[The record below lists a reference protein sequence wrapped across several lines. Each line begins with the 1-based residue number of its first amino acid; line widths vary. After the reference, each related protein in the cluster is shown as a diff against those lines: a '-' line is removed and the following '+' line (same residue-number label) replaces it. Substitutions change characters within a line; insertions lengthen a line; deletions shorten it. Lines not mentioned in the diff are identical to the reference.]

1 MTDFATASRVAIYA
15 RQSEDVSE
23 GIERQ
28 LSRCRALIEARGYTL
43 VREYLDNDTSAAKR
57 RGAGTAW
64 AMMLADLAGGSADVV
79 VAVDLDRL
87 LRDTRDLIA
96 IMDTG
101 ARVLTVDGEIDLTT
115 ADGEFRATML
125 AGIARF
131 EIRRKSERQLRA
143 NLDRAGRGRPTP
155 GRRRFGYE
163 TNGVTPREGE
173 AAIVRR
179 MFQHVADGGSIRS
192 LVRALIADGVDPS
205 PGRAWTPTRVR
216 YILTNPHYSG
226 SVTHL
231 GRVMPSDSI
240 VPLVDGDLAAEVR
253 AILADSARRT
263 TPGPARRYLM
273 SGLATCG
280 VCGAGMHFM
289 RAYRCSASTAHPSI
303 TRDRLEGRIR
313 EEIARA
319 LIGGGSTLFPVRTE
333 TGAVAQ
339 LMAEHARNADAV
351 TALLADR
358 DEGLVPAQSAR
369 ERLIALRGEREA
381 IEKRLDEARVSKS
394 AASALVDVAQT
405 LLSSLPPEG
414 TPYDDVAAA
423 ILARFDELD
432 LDRQREIVAALLYVQ
447 VDPGRDTRRRVH
459 IEHLLA
465 PSLNPWEQ
473 FDAGD

>member
-1 MTDFATASRVAIYA
+1 MNAQTAPRVAIYA
-15 RQSEDVSE
+15 RQSEDVAE

-28 LSRCRALIEARGYTL
+28 LSRCRALIQARGYDL

-64 AMMLADLAGGSADVV
+64 ATMLADLAGGSAEVV

-131 EIRRKSERQLRA
+131 EIRRKSERQLHA
-143 NLDRAGRGRPTP
+143 NLD
-155 GRRRFGYE
+155 
-163 TNGVTPREGE
+163 
-173 AAIVRR
+173 
-179 MFQHVADGGSIRS
+179 
-192 LVRALIADGVDPS
+192 
-205 PGRAWTPTRVR
+205 
-216 YILTNPHYSG
+216 
-226 SVTHL
+226 HL
-231 GRVMPSDSI
+231 GRVTPSDVVVPI
-240 VPLVDGDLAAEVR
+240 VSRELADEAR
-253 AILADSARRT
+253 AILADTSRRT
-263 TPGPARRYLM
+263 SPGPGRRYLM
-273 SGLATCG
+273 SGLAVCG
-280 VCGAGMHFM
+280 VCGGPLRYM
-289 RAYRCSASTAHPSI
+289 RAYLCQDPSHVSI
-303 TRDRLEGRIR
+303 LRERLEGRVR

-319 LIGGGSTLFPVRTE
+319 LIGGGSSIFPVLGQST
-333 TGAVAQ
+333 AVSR

-351 TALLADR
+351 TNLLADR
-358 DEGLVPAQSAR
+358 DEGLVPPASAR
-369 ERLIALRGEREA
+369 ERLIALRQEREE
-381 IEKRLDEARVSKS
+381 IERQLDEARVSKS
-394 AASALVDVAQT
+394 AASALVDAAQQ
-405 LLSSLPPEG
+405 LLAELPPEG

-432 LDRQREIVAALLYVQ
+432 LDRQREIVSALLYVQ
-447 VDPGRDTRRRVH
+447 VDPGRDARRRVQ

-473 FDAGD
+473 FDADD

>member
-1 MTDFATASRVAIYA
+1 MPTVAIYA

-28 LSRCRALIEARGYTL
+28 LARCRALADARGYAV

-57 RGAGTAW
+57 RGPGTAW
-64 AMMLADLAGGSADVV
+64 ATMLEDLSGGSADVV

-143 NLDRAGRGRPTP
+143 NLDRSGRGRPTP

-163 TNGVTPREGE
+163 SDGVTPREPE
-173 AAIVRR
+173 AAVVRR
-179 MFQHVADGGSIRS
+179 MYRHVADGGSLRS
-192 LVRALIADGVDPS
+192 LVRQLIDDGVDPA
-205 PGRAWTPTRVR
+205 PGKAWTPGRVR

-226 SVTHL
+226 SVTHK
-231 GRVMPSDSI
+231 GVVTPSDVV
-240 VPLVDGDLAAEVR
+240 VPLVEADLAAEVR
-253 AILADSARRT
+253 AILADTSRRT
-263 TPGPARRYLM
+263 TPGPSRRYLM

-280 VCGAGMHFM
+280 VCGQSMHFM
-289 RAYRCSASTAHPSI
+289 RDYRCKADTTHPSI
-303 TRDRLEGRIR
+303 TRARLEGRIR

-319 LIGGGSTLFPVRTE
+319 LIGGGSTLFPARAE
-333 TGAVAQ
+333 TGAVAR
-339 LMAEHARNADAV
+339 LMAEHARNGDAV

-358 DEGLVPAQSAR
+358 DEGLVPPASAR
-369 ERLIALRGEREA
+369 ERLIALRAEREA
-381 IEKRLDEARVSKS
+381 IEQQLDEARVAKS
-394 AASALVDVAQT
+394 AAGALVDAAQT
-405 LLSSLPPEG
+405 LLSELPPQG
-414 TPYDDVAAA
+414 TPYAELEAAL
-423 ILARFDELD
+423 LATFDALD
-432 LDRQREIVAALLYVQ
+432 LDRQREIVAALLYVE
-447 VDPGRDTRRRVH
+447 VHPGRDPRRVH
-459 IEHLLA
+459 VEHLRA
-465 PSLNPWEQ
+465 AGLNPWDLED
-473 FDAGD
+473 FDAE